1 MADIRKRIQSLAHI
15 GEQGIIKEK
24 IFRIVMGKTGEKR
37 EGKAIMNL
45 EKLQQSMYDLV
56 VETST
61 KLPNDVRRAIRA
73 GKERESAGTRSAMSL
88 DTITNNIKMADDNI
102 SPICQDTG
110 LPTFKIKTPVGVNQL
125 VIKEAIT
132 NAVALATKNGKLRP
146 NSVDSLTGENSGDN
160 LGGGTPVIKFEQW
173 EKDYIDA
180 RLILK
185 GGGCENKNI
194 QYSLPCELDGLGRA
208 GRDLDG
214 IRKCIMHSVYQAQGQ
229 GCSAGFIGVGIGGD
243 RSSGYDLAKEQLFRS
258 VEDVNAN
265 EDLRRLEEYVL
276 ENANKLGIGTM
287 GFGGEITLLGCKVG
301 VMNRIPASFF
311 VSVAYNCWAFR
322 RLGIT
327 IDAETGEIQ
336 DWMYQDGEQIDFGK
350 TDAEEEVAA
359 TSEDNAVIELQAPIT
374 EEKIRSL
381 KVGDVVKINGMMY
394 TGRDAI
400 HHHLMEHD
408 APVDLNGQIIYHCG
422 PVMMKDEEG
431 KWHVKAAGPTTSI
444 REEPYQGDI
453 MKKFGIR
460 AVIGKGGMGP
470 KTLAALEEHGG
481 VYLNAIGGAAQ
492 YYADCIKSVEGVD
505 LMNFGIPEAMWHLK
519 VEGFTAVVTMDSHG
533 NSLHKDVDKSSLE
546 KLAQFKEPVFK

>member
-1 MADIRKRIQSLAHI
+1 MNM
-15 GEQGIIKEK
+15 EK
-24 IFRIVMGKTGEKR
+24 FQE
-37 EGKAIMNL
+37 
-45 EKLQQSMYDLV
+45 SMYQLI

-61 KLPNDVRRAIRA
+61 NLPKDVRRAIKA
-73 GKERESAGTRSAMSL
+73 AKLKESEGTRSAMSL
-88 DTITNNIKMADDNI
+88 ATITQNITMADENI

-110 LPTFKIKTPVGVNQL
+110 LPTFKIKTPVGVNQIQ
-125 VIKEAIT
+125 IKEAIK
-132 NAVALATKNGKLRP
+132 AAIALATKNGKLRP
-146 NSVDSLTGENSGDN
+146 NSVDSLTGDNSGDN
-160 LGGGTPVIKFEQW
+160 LGQGVPVMKFDQW
-173 EKDYIDA
+173 EKDYIDV

-194 QYSLPCELDGLGRA
+194 QYSLPCELEGLGKA

-258 VEDVNAN
+258 NDDVNPH
-265 EDLRRLEEYVL
+265 EDLRKLEEYVM

-287 GFGGEITLLGCKVG
+287 GFGGETTLLGCKIG
-301 VMNRIPASFF
+301 VMDRIPASFF

-322 RLGIT
+322 RLGIQVNP
-327 IDAETGEIQ
+327 ETGEISE
-336 DWMYQDGEQIDFGK
+336 WMYQEGDKIDFSQE
-350 TDAEEEVAA
+350 AELETAA
-359 TSEDNAVIELQAPIT
+359 AVETESSEIILQAPIT
-374 EEKIRSL
+374 EEQIRKL
-381 KVGDVVKINGMMY
+381 KVGDVVKIYGMMY

-400 HHHLMEHD
+400 HKYLSD
-408 APVDLNGQIIYHCG
+408 NDSPVDLNGQVIYHCG
-422 PVMMKDEEG
+422 PVMLKDEEG

-453 MKKFGIR
+453 MKRFGIR

-470 KTLAALEEHGG
+470 KTLAALQEHGG

-505 LMNFGIPEAMWHLK
+505 LMQFGIPEAMWHLK
-519 VEGFTAVVTMDSHG
+519 VEGFKAVVTMDSHG
-533 NSLHKDVDKSSLE
+533 NSLHKDVAMSSLE
-546 KLAQFKEPVFK
+546 KLAQFKETVFK